1 MAGVFIHNDTNTAI
15 VVVMEQEQ
23 WNDQIVTAAYVTTR
37 TEFRGMFSSEVL
49 APGQQVGVESIALLF
64 SDLLGST
71 TFYETVGDA
80 VAYGQV
86 RKHFDY
92 INSWVEKNQGSV
104 VKTIG
109 DAVMAVFQKPENA
122 LQASIDIQRNI
133 HTFNENYP
141 LEDAVTIKIGIHYG
155 PAIVVNSNNSLDYFG
170 RTVNIA
176 ARIQGESHGG
186 DIVLSSEGLDRPKL
200 RAMVEVLEGEWS
212 ILLPT

>member
-1 MAGVFIHNDTNTAI
+1 
-15 VVVMEQEQ
+15 
-23 WNDQIVTAAYVTTR
+23 
-37 TEFRGMFSSEVL
+37 
-49 APGQQVGVESIALLF
+49 
-64 SDLLGST
+64 
-71 TFYETVGDA
+71 
-80 VAYGQV
+80 
-86 RKHFDY
+86 
-92 INSWVEKNQGSV
+92 V

-141 LEDAVTIKIGIHYG
+141 QEDAVTIKIGIHYG

-186 DIVLSSEGLDRPKL
+186 DIVLSCEGLDRPEL
-200 RAMVEVLEGEWS
+200 RAMVEVLEGGVEYFTADLKGIENAMHLVRITKGRVLS
-212 ILLPT
+212 TPQDLANEESFALQN